1 MNLATKLRQTLA
13 SGKTLWK
20 APVYDGLSA
29 RIAAASGFD
38 CLGVSGYNVAA
49 SLSMPDVGLTTMS
62 EVLQAARVCARSSDD
77 VPTICDI
84 DTGYGNAINVM
95 RTVREF
101 EDAGLAGLQIED
113 QVSPK
118 RCPYLGATPLIDLE
132 EAVGKIR
139 AAAAARRNQ
148 DLIISA
154 RTDAATLEEVI
165 ARGKAYVAAGAD
177 MIYIISKHVG
187 RGSDDIRHIRDT
199 LGVPIGIS
207 LFGWETE
214 TLLAKDLAALGGC
227 VVGFPFMALTTAAEA
242 LSQNYRA
249 LASSKNIRALKAPM
263 MNIKEVEAV
272 LGFSVV
278 EAAQLEY
285 LPKS

>member
-1 MNLATKLRQTLA
+1 MNLATKLRHSLA

-20 APVYDGLSA
+20 APVYDGLTS

-62 EVLQAARVCARSSDD
+62 EVLQAARVCARSSSD

-101 EDAGLAGLQIED
+101 EEAGLAGLQIED
-113 QVSPK
+113 QISPK
-118 RCPYLGATPLIDLE
+118 RCPYLGTTPLIDLE

-139 AAAAARRNQ
+139 AAAAARKNK
-148 DLIISA
+148 DLVISA

-165 ARGKAYVAAGAD
+165 IRGRAYVEAGAD
-177 MIYIISKHVG
+177 MIYIISKYVG
-187 RGSDDIRHIRDT
+187 RGASDIEHIREA

-207 LFGWETE
+207 LFGWEDE
-214 TLLAKDLAALGGC
+214 TLRASEIEKLGGC
-227 VVGFPFMALTTAAEA
+227 IVGFPFMALTTAAEA
-242 LSQNYRA
+242 LSQNYRT
-249 LASSKNIRALKAPM
+249 LSRTKDIRALKAPM
-263 MNIKEVEAV
+263 MSIKEVEAV
-272 LGFSVV
+272 LGFPEV
-278 EAAQLEY
+278 EADQFKY